1 MKQHTPLD
9 KVIVTAA
16 LTGSLAN
23 RKHCPGIPYTPQEI
37 SDEAVR
43 AYNSGATIA
52 HIHVRENDGSPS
64 WRPELFQEVTE
75 KTRARCPIMLNFSTG
90 GTDGTIQTRS
100 KAVPLTKPDM
110 VALNM
115 GSMNY
120 AIFSERQKKFLMKTL
135 FLNPFEDIEYLL
147 KLIIDTGAIP
157 ELECF
162 DAGHIC
168 NADPFIKMGI
178 LKPPF
183 HFSLIMGV
191 TGGISATPQN
201 LKNQVGLLPEGAHWQ
216 LIGISQEQWPLF
228 DLSLDLG
235 GHVRVG
241 LEDNFYLP
249 DGKMATSNANLV
261 EWAVQRITSRGQKVA
276 TIDEAKKLI
285 RGK

>member
-1 MKQHTPLD
+1 MDNHKPLD
-9 KVIVTAA
+9 KVIITAA
-16 LTGSLAN
+16 LTGSLAD

-37 SDEAVR
+37 ADEAIR
-43 AYNSGATIA
+43 SYNAGAVIA
-52 HIHVRENDGSPS
+52 HIHVREPDGTPS
-64 WRPELFQEVTE
+64 WRPELFNEVAE
-75 KTRARCPIMLNFSTG
+75 KVRAKCPILLNFSTG
-90 GTDGTIQTRS
+90 GTDGTIQTRTRS
-100 KAVPLTKPDM
+100 IPLAKPDM

-120 AIFSERQKKFLMKTL
+120 AIFSERQKKFVMKTV
-135 FLNPFEDIEYLL
+135 FLNPFEDIEYLA
-147 KLIIDTGAIP
+147 KLITDHGAIP

-168 NADPFIKMGI
+168 NADPFIKMGM

-201 LKNQVGLLPEGAHWQ
+201 LKNQVGLLPPNSHWQ
-216 LIGISQEQWPLF
+216 LIGISQEQWPLVE
-228 DLSLDLG
+228 LSLDLG
-235 GHVRVG
+235 GHIRVG

-249 DGKMATSNANLV
+249 DGAMAKSNSDLV
-261 EWAVQRITSRGQKVA
+261 EWAVKKITSRGQKVA

>member
-1 MKQHTPLD
+1 MKPNE
-9 KVIVTAA
+9 KVVITAA
-16 LTGSLAN
+16 LTGSLAD

-37 SDEAVR
+37 ADEAIR
-43 AYNSGATIA
+43 SYNAGATIV
-52 HIHVRENDGSPS
+52 HIHVREPDGKAS
-64 WRPELFQEVTE
+64 WRPELFKEVADQV
-75 KTRARCPIMLNFSTG
+75 RAKCPVLLNFSTG

-100 KAVPLTKPDM
+100 KSVPLAKPDM

-135 FLNPFEDIEYLL
+135 FVNTFDDIEYLV
-147 KLIIDTGAIP
+147 KLINDNGATP

-168 NADPFIKMGI
+168 NADPFIKMGL

-201 LKNQVGLLPEGAHWQ
+201 LKNQVGLLPDGSHWQ
-216 LIGISQEQWPLF
+216 LIGISQEQWPLVE
-228 DLSLDLG
+228 LSLDLG
-235 GHVRVG
+235 GHIRVG
-241 LEDNFYLP
+241 LEDNLYLFSQLFP
-249 DGKMATSNANLV
+249 SPS
-261 EWAVQRITSRGQKVA
+261 I
-276 TIDEAKKLI
+276 
-285 RGK
+285 